1 MLRKST
7 LFFVLFFFRYI
18 YACPVNAFFMW
29 KDLMHL
35 IFPAICPA
43 CEEALPA
50 GDSAICPSCFA
61 KLPGTGFHLISDNP
75 AQHLFAG
82 RFPFHWTGSAYHFEK
97 GGSVQRILHEIKYRS
112 GLRLAEQ
119 LGAAYGNDLRN
130 ARVFPSNPVFIPVP
144 LHPLKQHRR
153 GYNQALFLARGLASS
168 FPSARVWEGLQRT
181 KDTDSQTKK
190 GRFAR
195 WQNVEEV
202 FTVNGL
208 LPEAGSHPVL
218 VDDVLTTGATLEA
231 CARALRNAGMRGISA
246 VTLAYAG

>member
-1 MLRKST
+1 
-7 LFFVLFFFRYI
+7 
-18 YACPVNAFFMW
+18 MW
-29 KDLMHL
+29 KDLVHL

-43 CEEALPA
+43 CEDALPA

-75 AQHLFAG
+75 AQLMFAG
-82 RFPFHWTGSAYHFEK
+82 RFPFFWAGSAYHFEK

-112 GLRLAEQ
+112 GTALAEQ
-119 LGAAYGNDLRN
+119 LGAAYGNELRK
-130 ARVFPSNPVFIPVP
+130 ALVFPSNPVFIPVP
-144 LHPLKQHRR
+144 LHPLKLHRR

-168 FPSARVWEGLQRT
+168 FPSAKVWEGLKRI
-181 KDTDSQTKK
+181 KDTASQTKK

-202 FTVNGL
+202 FVVTDP
-208 LPEAGSHPVL
+208 LPEPGEHAVL

-231 CARALRNAGMRGISA
+231 CAQALRKVGIQKVSA
-246 VTLAYAG
+246 VTLAFAG